1 MRALIRIIKS
11 HNSIHLHTAVH
22 VSSYIPAHILIVH
35 LFDNAKGLPVSGLL
49 ATTLEPHLL
58 DVSDLLVESLVFE
71 AVSIDLCLV
80 ILEFSNHVLQLL
92 SSLLKVL
99 LINLELFSDLRARL
113 LGQNV
118 LKLNVKLFFLL
129 NEDVLLTDLL
139 GFRNQTLLET
149 LNLLDELISL
159 RVGTL

>member
-1 MRALIRIIKS
+1 MRTLIRIIKS

-22 VSSYIPAHILIVH
+22 VASYVSTHVLIVH

-71 AVSIDLCLV
+71 AVSIYLGLI

-92 SSLLKVL
+92 GSLLKVL

-118 LKLNVKLFFLL
+118 L
-129 NEDVLLTDLL
+129 
-139 GFRNQTLLET
+139 
-149 LNLLDELISL
+149 
-159 RVGTL
+159 